1 MCRMFPDVQGREPW
15 VLHGLFGWKM
25 LVDGF
30 VALLKDKTVF
40 KKYLSLY
47 VIIQTAS
54 IFVCWSF

>member
-1 MCRMFPDVQGREPW
+1 MQGREPW

-47 VIIQTAS
+47 MIIQTAS